1 MFGFILITLTLFYME
16 RGMIE
21 SNLYMD
27 FNFIP
32 SENELIVEKEVD
44 TTEVNNI
51 LASETQEIAKHIQFK
66 FAVFEND
73 NAKAET
79 EYVYS
84 ENSPNP
90 KTDKDGAFFLKD
102 EETATFLNKFAELSK
117 VYITEEQDDRFTTS
131 WRWDKTANN
140 FQGDTSGKGYK
151 TSEVTIPS
159 SQELF
164 EKYTYHAI
172 FTNKI
177 KTDTLRI
184 SKYIKL
190 LEGETIEDYEN
201 DIFDFKVTFTEI
213 LGTKL
218 DQPIE
223 YTLQLKAGQTTEITG
238 IPVGTKYEIVELLE
252 EELGNKYEIESIT
265 GGEVKGNTVKGE
277 ITVDDT
283 EIEITYV
290 NKKKLRDIQLIKVD
304 SSDSNIKLEG
314 AKFRLNKLE
323 ENGDID
329 KDFDPIE
336 VSSDKNGQASFVDLP
351 YGKYMITEVQAPEG
365 YELLKEPIKFEID
378 NQNNNSVITIE
389 VKNNKSI
396 KLPAAGGN
404 GNITSKYIG
413 FMLIGLA
420 VILYSFVIIRNKK
433 YKFN

>member
-1 MFGFILITLTLFYME
+1 
-16 RGMIE
+16 MIE

-51 LASETQEIAKHIQFK
+51 LASETQEIAKDIQFK

-140 FQGDTSGKGYK
+140 FQGDTSGEGYS

-365 YELLKEPIKFEID
+365 YELLKEPIKFKID

-420 VILYSFVIIRNKK
+420 GILYSFVIIRNKK